1 MFCVYII
8 FSRKLNRY
16 YVGTT
21 DDFVKRLAEHNDI
34 KHPGSFTSRG
44 IPWESYLLIDDLHS
58 EQAYQ
63 IEEHIK
69 NMHSKKYIQNLK
81 RYPEIIQGLLIWYL
95 KDSSYIYS
103 TIPLSS

>member
-8 FSRKLNRY
+8 FSIKLNRY

-21 DDFVKRLAEHNDI
+21 DDFVKRLAEHNDL

-58 EQAYQ
+58 EQGYQ

-69 NMHSKKYIQNLK
+69 NMHSKNYIQNLK
-81 RYPEIIQGLLIWYL
+81 RYPEMIEGL
-95 KDSSYIYS
+95 KNRFK
-103 TIPLSS
+103 